1 MQFLFPDR
9 ECRRM
14 PGRLI
19 GLFALVVFFVS
30 CGGAPAPV
38 EISRGETPRGK
49 TPPST
54 AFPMPPTTTASDG
67 GSLNA
72 QTFTLL
78 DNKQVKLSDYEGQVV
93 VLDFWA
99 TYCPPCLEEVP
110 HLDALQS
117 RFGAQGLIVIGLNVG
132 GPDDRPK
139 IPEFVERLKIKYT
152 LGIPEP
158 EMTNL
163 YMGSDSRIPQTVVFD
178 RKGRIVK
185 HFVGYDQT
193 ISQELERTI
202 EEAVTGEKP

>member
-1 MQFLFPDR
+1 MQLLFLT
-9 ECRRM
+9 CKRR
-14 PGRLI
+14 RTLA
-19 GLFALVVFFVS
+19 GLTGLLALVVFSLS

-49 TPPST
+49 TAPPT

-67 GSLNA
+67 GALNA

-78 DNKQVKLSDYEGQVV
+78 DNRQVKLSDYLGQVV

-99 TYCPPCLEEVP
+99 TYCPPCLEEAP
-110 HLDALQS
+110 HLDALQK
-117 RFGAQGLIVIGLNVG
+117 RFGAQGLTVIGLNVG

-152 LGIPEP
+152 LGFPEP

-178 RKGRIVK
+178 RTGRIVK
-185 HFVGYDQT
+185 HFVGYDPT

-202 EEAVTGEKP
+202 EETVMGDK